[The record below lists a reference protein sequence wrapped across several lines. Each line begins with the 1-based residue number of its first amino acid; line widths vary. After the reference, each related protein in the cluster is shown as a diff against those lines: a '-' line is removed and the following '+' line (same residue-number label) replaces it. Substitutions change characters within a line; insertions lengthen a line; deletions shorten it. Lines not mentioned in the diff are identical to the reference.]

1 MALPKKIEFTGGFSI
16 VPNSAGAAAGEY
28 YLLTGAGGPPGGYN
42 PALNDGTI
50 TFPNHTTNLGIADPN
65 LIISDASLYINLID
79 TNMVD
84 RTAILTSM
92 TTNNGTIRLTQGVY
106 HIEFS
111 FTPGAFRIYSQS
123 VTDISVYWD
132 DKVGPPPTGTLSVS
146 STSGYTFNNVDPITI
161 SISI

>member
-1 MALPKKIEFTGGFSI
+1 MALPNKIEFTGGFSI
-16 VPNSAGAAAGEY
+16 VPNSAGAGAGEY
-28 YLLTGAGGPPGGYN
+28 YLLTGGGGYN
-42 PALNDGTI
+42 PGLNSGTI

-79 TNMVD
+79 TNGVD
-84 RTAILTSM
+84 RTTILTSM
-92 TTNNGTIRLTQGVY
+92 TTNNGTIRLSQSVY

-111 FTPGAFRIYSQS
+111 FTPGAFRIFNGFGPDVS
-123 VTDISVYWD
+123 IYWD

>member
-1 MALPKKIEFTGGFSI
+1 MALIEFTDGFSI
-16 VPNSAGAAAGEY
+16 VPNSAGAGAGEY

-50 TFPNHTTNLGIADPN
+50 TFPNHTTDVGIADPN

-84 RTAILTSM
+84 RTALFTSM
-92 TTNNGTIRLTQGVY
+92 LTNNGTIRLSQGVY

-123 VTDISVYWD
+123 GNDISVYWD
-132 DKVGPPPTGTLSVS
+132 TFGGAPTGTLSVS